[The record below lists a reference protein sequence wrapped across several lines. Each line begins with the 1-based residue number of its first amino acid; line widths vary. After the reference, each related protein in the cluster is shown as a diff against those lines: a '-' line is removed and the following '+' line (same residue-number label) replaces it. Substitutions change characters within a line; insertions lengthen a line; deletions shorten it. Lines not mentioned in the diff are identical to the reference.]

1 MTDTPKAPIKGASL
15 FRPAALDRL
24 SATEDMDRP
33 AQLADGRHLGG
44 ALTVAALLL
53 LLSAT
58 LLLVA

>member
-1 MTDTPKAPIKGASL
+1 MTDTPTAPIKGASL

-33 AQLADGRHLGG
+33 AQLADGRQLGG
-44 ALTVAALLL
+44 ALMLSALLL
-53 LLSAT
+53 LLSAA